1 MRRNFYFIIIA
12 FLITFAVICCFFVF
26 RKDKINQRYSLENSS
41 KKTFSLPALQASIV
55 RKSNLQK
62 AKKGYTQKIIRP
74 SIIKAVYLTSWAAG
88 RKDYVDYVISLAK
101 DTEINAVV
109 IDIKDYS
116 GYVGYITDVEE
127 VKKYN
132 AQEGRIRDVK
142 SLIKKLHKNGIY
154 TIARIVVFQDPVLA
168 RARPDLAVASKTKI
182 SGLKKLNSLF
192 SSTAWSVDTL
202 WTDKKGLSWVDPASL
217 EVWDYNIAIA
227 KDAALEGFD
236 EINFDYV
243 RFPSDGDLGDMI
255 FPVWNTS
262 TSKREVIKHFFGYLH
277 KELQNQ
283 VISVDLFGLSC
294 TREDDL
300 GIGQRIEDTFG
311 YFDYVCP
318 MVYPSHYE
326 NGFLGYQEPAKY
338 PYEVVKY
345 SLERALVRLKQYKR
359 PEEKDTKIRPWIQ
372 DFSLGGVPYGIQ
384 EVKKEI
390 QAVHDS
396 LGDDFFGF
404 MLWSPS
410 NVYTKEALQK
420 RDNSFNLFWF

>member
-55 RKSNLQK
+55 RKSNLQE

-192 SSTAWSVDTL
+192 SSTTWSVDTL

-227 KDAALEGFD
+227 KDAALE
-236 EINFDYV
+236 
-243 RFPSDGDLGDMI
+243 
-255 FPVWNTS
+255 
-262 TSKREVIKHFFGYLH
+262 
-277 KELQNQ
+277 
-283 VISVDLFGLSC
+283 
-294 TREDDL
+294 
-300 GIGQRIEDTFG
+300 
-311 YFDYVCP
+311 
-318 MVYPSHYE
+318 
-326 NGFLGYQEPAKY
+326 
-338 PYEVVKY
+338 
-345 SLERALVRLKQYKR
+345 
-359 PEEKDTKIRPWIQ
+359 
-372 DFSLGGVPYGIQ
+372 
-384 EVKKEI
+384 
-390 QAVHDS
+390 
-396 LGDDFFGF
+396 
-404 MLWSPS
+404 
-410 NVYTKEALQK
+410 
-420 RDNSFNLFWF
+420 